1 MSVHSEAWNECSLE
15 CTSLILAG
23 LQDPSDSCDWPVK
36 QLHCN
41 NSAVG
46 ITEVK

>member
-1 MSVHSEAWNECSLE
+1 MSVHSEAWNECSSE

-23 LQDPSDSCDWPVK
+23 LQDPLDPVIG
-36 QLHCN
+36 QLHCK

-46 ITEVK
+46 TTKVK